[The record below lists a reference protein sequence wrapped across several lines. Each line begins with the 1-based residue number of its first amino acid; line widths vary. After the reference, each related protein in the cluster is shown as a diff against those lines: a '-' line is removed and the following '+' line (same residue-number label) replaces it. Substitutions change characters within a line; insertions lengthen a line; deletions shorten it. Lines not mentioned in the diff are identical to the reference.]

1 MKGLLLGL
9 FSWGNHLNSEA
20 AITRGSIKVKRLIVP
35 VVLAAAAALGQ
46 EPLSIRI
53 DASQPIAPLKPIYS
67 YFGYDEPN
75 YTYSPNGTKL
85 VKELGALNS
94 GPVYMRTHFLLA
106 TGDGG
111 AGLKWGS
118 TNAYTEDPE
127 GKPIYDWKIIDR
139 IFETY
144 LEAGA
149 KPFVEIG
156 FMPQA
161 LSLKPE
167 PYRPSWIPGA
177 ANKDYA
183 IGWSYPPRDYRKWE
197 ELVYQWVRHCVET
210 YGQREVESWYW
221 EVWNEPDIFYW
232 HGTTEEYE
240 KLYDFTANAVKR
252 ALPSAK
258 IGGPAV
264 TGPSSPQAGAFLRH
278 FLEHCDHGTNFA
290 SGDAGAPLDFITYHA
305 KGRPSLVEGHVRMGI
320 AKHLKDVDE
329 GLRIVR
335 SFTKFRNLP
344 IVLSESDP
352 EGCAACSARVY
363 PQNAYRNGT
372 LYPAYTAVM
381 LNSIYELADREQANI
396 AGMLTWAFEF
406 EGQPYFDGF
415 RTLASNG
422 VDKPVLNLFRMLG
435 MMQGSRVK
443 TNNNRRLQLSTMLK
457 EGVLEPDV
465 DGLAV
470 ARDREVSVLIWNYL
484 DDDVLGPAAKLR
496 LVIGG
501 LPRSTKRALLR
512 RYRIDE
518 DHSNSW
524 AAWKKMGSP
533 QSPSPEQYATLEA
546 AGQLEQDDSARWISL
561 ENGETSFDLQLPRES
576 VSLLQLS
583 W

>member
-1 MKGLLLGL
+1 MR
-9 FSWGNHLNSEA
+9 W
-20 AITRGSIKVKRLIVP
+20 LIP
-35 VVLAAAAALGQ
+35 LVVLAAISAVGQ
-46 EPLSIRI
+46 EQISIRI
-53 DASQPIAPLKPIYS
+53 DASRPIAPFKPIYS

-127 GKPIYDWKIIDR
+127 GRPIYDWKIIDR
-139 IFETY
+139 IFKTY

-197 ELVYQWVRHCVET
+197 ELVYQWVRHCVEA
-210 YGQREVESWYW
+210 YGQQEVESWYW

-240 KLYDFTANAVKR
+240 KLYDFTASAVKR
-252 ALPSAK
+252 ALPSAR

-264 TGPSSPQAGAFLRH
+264 TGPSSPEAAAFLRH

-290 SGDAGAPLDFITYHA
+290 SRDAGAPLDFVTYHA
-305 KGRPSLVEGHVRMGI
+305 KGRPSFVEGHVRMGI
-320 AKHLKDVDE
+320 AKHLKDVDQ

-335 SFTKFRNLP
+335 SFPKFRDLP

-363 PQNAYRNGT
+363 PPNAYRNGT

-396 AGMLTWAFEF
+396 TGMLTWAFEF

-443 TNNNRRLQLSTMLK
+443 IDNNRRPQLSTMLK

-484 DDDVLGPAAKLR
+484 DDDVVGPAAKVR
-496 LVIGG
+496 LLIGG
-501 LPRSTKRALLR
+501 LPRGTKRALLR
-512 RYRIDE
+512 RYRID
-518 DHSNSW
+518 DGHSNSW

-546 AGQLEQDDSARWISL
+546 AGQLEQDDSARWIPL
-561 ENGETSFDLQLPRES
+561 DNGETSLDLQLPRES